1 MPGIRVR
8 CFSLRSSD
16 IFSSSMWNESLDC
29 PGGERGDLK
38 GSLGRGVTPRPSNP
52 DSVYDENCSFRSFRC
67 PSELRQETL
76 FYETFYI
83 K

>member
-1 MPGIRVR
+1 MPGLRVR
-8 CFSLRSSD
+8 CSLLRSSD

-29 PGGERGDLK
+29 PGGEGGGDLK
-38 GSLGRGVTPRPSNP
+38 GRLGRGVTPRLSNP

-67 PSELRQETL
+67 PSLRQETL